1 MFEIVFGNVLEF
13 GAILGGIA
21 FKGILVFMAAK
32 FVELQLFKI

>member
-21 FKGILVFMAAK
+21 FKGAMAFVAAK
-32 FVELQLFKI
+32 FVELQLLKI